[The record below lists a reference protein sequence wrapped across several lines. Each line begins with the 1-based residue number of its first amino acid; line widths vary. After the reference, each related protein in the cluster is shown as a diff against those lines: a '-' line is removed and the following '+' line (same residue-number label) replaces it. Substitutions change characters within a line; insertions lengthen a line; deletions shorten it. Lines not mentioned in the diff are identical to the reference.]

1 MDLSN
6 PPGDRDRMD
15 SCDYRVSCDIRVESC
30 DYRLSC
36 DIRVESG
43 DNRVESGE
51 IRAVM

>member
-30 DYRLSC
+30 DN
-36 DIRVESG
+36 RVESG